1 MVLLKQ
7 RSISELGGKCGQV
20 CRDRNLVYLRKSSK
34 FARDAGR
41 WELRAGA
48 MDVGRMQTMD
58 GLVDC
63 LDFSLKDMKK
73 CEQMRF
79 VLRPRPS

>member
-1 MVLLKQ
+1 M
-7 RSISELGGKCGQV
+7 SISGLGGKCGQV
-20 CRDRNLVYLRKSSK
+20 HSDRNLIYLRKPSK

-41 WELRAGA
+41 WVLRDGA

-63 LDFSLKDMKK
+63 SDFSLKDMKK

-79 VLRPRPS
+79 VM